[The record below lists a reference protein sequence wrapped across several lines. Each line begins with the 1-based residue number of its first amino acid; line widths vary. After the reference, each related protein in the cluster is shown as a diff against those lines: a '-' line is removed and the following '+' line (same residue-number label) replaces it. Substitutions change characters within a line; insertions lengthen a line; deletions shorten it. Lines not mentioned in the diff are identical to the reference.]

1 MRPGNTLVTRPCEQ
15 LHGPKALKVTDMT
28 GWRAAMQTGLY
39 GPDGFFVRDAAGP
52 ADHFRTSV
60 HASPLFAGA
69 LLGLIERVDAA
80 LGRPTVFDLVDVGAG
95 RGELL
100 TTLHA
105 LLPGHLAGRARP
117 TGVELAPRP
126 AGLDPAIRWRPDL
139 PDEVTGLLM
148 ATEWLDNVPLDVA
161 DLDDAGRMRKVLVDP
176 ATGNEELGGPVDA
189 ADQFWLRRWWPQPG
203 RAEIGWPRDA
213 AWAEAVHRLRRGC
226 ALAVDYGHLRAGRPA
241 YGTLTGFR
249 GGRQVPPVPDGS
261 CDVTAHVAMDAVA
274 CAAGP
279 AYRMLRQR
287 EALKALGVDG
297 ARPPLDQARRD
308 PAGYLRA
315 LSAAG
320 SAAELIEPGGLGGHW
335 WLLHTVGLDERAN
348 MLL

>member
-1 MRPGNTLVTRPCEQ
+1 
-15 LHGPKALKVTDMT
+15 
-28 GWRAAMQTGLY
+28 MQTGLY
-39 GPDGFFVRDAAGP
+39 GPDGFFVRDGGGP
-52 ADHFRTSV
+52 AGHFRTSV

-69 LLGLIERVDAA
+69 LLRLIERVDGA
-80 LGRPTVFDLVDVGAG
+80 LGHPKTFDLVDVGAG

-105 LLPGHLAGRARP
+105 LLPADLAGRARL
-117 TGVELAPRP
+117 TGVEVAPRP
-126 AGLDPAIRWRPDL
+126 AGLDPLISWRPDL
-139 PDEVTGLLM
+139 PDDVVGLLV

-161 DLDDAGRMRKVLVDP
+161 DLDDVGQLRKVLVDP
-176 ATGNEELGGPVDA
+176 ATGAEELGGPVDA
-189 ADQFWLRRWWPQPG
+189 ADLFWLRRWWPEPG

-226 ALAVDYGHLRAGRPA
+226 ALAVDYGHLRAERPA

-249 GGRQVPPVPDGS
+249 GGRQVTPVPDGS

-274 CAAGP
+274 CAAGT
-279 AYRMLRQR
+279 AYEIVGQR

-297 ARPPLDQARRD
+297 ARPPLDLARSD

-320 SAAELIEPGGLGGHW
+320 SAAELIDPAGLGGHW
-335 WLLHTVGLDERAN
+335 WLLHTVGIDERGS
-348 MLL
+348 MLQ